1 MSFNLPIAADKATH
15 IVVYHADP
23 PAASSD
29 SGLLSELRKQIYN
42 LTAELNALSKR
53 VLHIELAAETE
64 KPEPLPRKSPF
75 FAAAV
80 APEPSGLE
88 VRRLSEAVPVD
99 TSDSK
104 TAFATIVNTLPAAED
119 VPEPEVEELV
129 EEEVEGEAEGEEVE
143 GEEVEGEEEEEE
155 VEEEQEEAEG
165 VAMEEFEYK
174 GVTYYRDAENQ
185 VYQLDEDGD
194 LDDTPIGVWNET
206 KQKVIKYAKV

>member
-23 PAASSD
+23 PAAPSD
-29 SGLLSELRKQIYN
+29 SGMLSELRKQIYN

-104 TAFATIVNTLPAAED
+104 TAFATIVNTLPVVED
-119 VPEPEVEELV
+119 VPEPEVEEDVV
-129 EEEVEGEAEGEEVE
+129 EEEAEVE
-143 GEEVEGEEEEEE
+143 AEE
-155 VEEEQEEAEG
+155 VEEEGEAEEIEEEGEAEEEEEAEG

-194 LDDTPIGVWNET
+194 LDDTPIGVWNEA
-206 KQKVIKYAKV
+206 KQKVIKYAKA